1 MAKYLCI
8 LNIRDKKILNP
19 KTIKT
24 LVESLKDG
32 KWKVEIS
39 TLDKRSLAQNAYLH
53 GILIPEFRNALVSVG
68 YDEVKTDSQAKQIM
82 KSMFLSA
89 ETVNKETGE
98 MIKYV
103 RKTSDLTKE
112 ELNILIDEVIK
123 FAAEHMNYQIPFPNE
138 QVMMQFE

>member
-1 MAKYLCI
+1 MAKYF
-8 LNIRDKKILNP
+8 NIISIKDGVVENP
-19 KTIKT
+19 APFNRM
-24 LVESLKDG
+24 LLALKDG
-32 KWKVEIS
+32 KWKAEFS
-39 TLDKRSLAQNAYLH
+39 PYNQRSLPQNAYLH

-112 ELNILIDEVIK
+112 ELNILIEEVIK
-123 FAAEHMNYQIPFPNE
+123 FCSENMHYQIPYPSE
-138 QVMMQFE
+138 QLMLNYE